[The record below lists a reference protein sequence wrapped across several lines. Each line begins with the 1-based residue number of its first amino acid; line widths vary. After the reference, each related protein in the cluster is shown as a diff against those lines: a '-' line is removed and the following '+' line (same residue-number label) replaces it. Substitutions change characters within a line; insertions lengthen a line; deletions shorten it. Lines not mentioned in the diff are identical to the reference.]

1 MAHTPEIVETKEHSD
16 EQVGYRIRCCGD
28 PTTDSWHT
36 FTILDANIDLQLVDR
51 KATVAARH
59 AAKVAW
65 RAAQSGAAI
74 QASATVVSHT
84 PAVVETKEL
93 HDEGVSYLIRCCDD
107 PTTDCSLA
115 ISLWSVATKDSSNT
129 WDQQLSEKLTE
140 VAQKHE
146 AKLAWRLKQQQAL
159 PAQSTSSYFFE

>member
-1 MAHTPEIVETKEHSD
+1 MAHTPEIVETNEHSD

-28 PTTDSWHT
+28 PTTDSWHE
-36 FTILDANIDLQLVDR
+36 FTILDDNIDQQLVDR

-74 QASATVVSHT
+74 QASATVGEHT

-93 HDEGVSYLIRCCDD
+93 HDEGVSYLIRCCGD
-107 PTTDCSLA
+107 PSTDCSLA
-115 ISLWSVATKDSSNT
+115 IFLWSVATNSSNT

-140 VAQKHE
+140 VAQMHE
-146 AKLAWRLKQQQAL
+146 AKLAWRLKYQPAL
-159 PAQSTSSYFFE
+159 PL